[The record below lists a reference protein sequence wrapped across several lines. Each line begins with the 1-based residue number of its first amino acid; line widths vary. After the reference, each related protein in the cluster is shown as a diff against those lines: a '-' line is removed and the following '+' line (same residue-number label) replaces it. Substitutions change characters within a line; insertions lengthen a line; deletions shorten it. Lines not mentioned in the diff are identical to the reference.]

1 MSKLRTKEKGRIFMD
16 KYINDALIGNGRML
30 ASYSDKGELLRI
42 AYPTVD
48 YKQNVDFFHVR
59 S

>member
-1 MSKLRTKEKGRIFMD
+1 MD

-42 AYPTVD
+42 AYPTVY
-48 YKQNVDFFHVR
+48 YKQNVDFFHGR

>member
-1 MSKLRTKEKGRIFMD
+1 MD
-16 KYINDALIGNGRML
+16 KYIYDALIGNGRML